1 MIRTLLAALVS
12 ALWLTQPAPA
22 KAQEPIDLALVLAV
36 DSSGSVSEYEFILQ
50 MRGLAE
56 AFRSPAVL
64 NAIKSATP
72 RGVAVNLVQWSSVDQ
87 QGQAFGWTVVRD
99 EFSAERVAAL
109 IEHTPR
115 LVKDGATAIS
125 ALLDYATVLVLGV
138 DAYRRVID
146 VSGDGRD
153 NQAGDD
159 ELTGRMRAVAAGV
172 TVNGLAILNE
182 EPFLEFYYLTEVI
195 GGENAFV
202 LGADDYDDFAQ
213 AMRIKLIKEINNAP
227 ISDRRDRP
235 PAYARRWTEP
245 EAANDP
251 G

>member
-1 MIRTLLAALVS
+1 MIRTFLLGLVG
-12 ALWLTQPAPA
+12 ALWLAQPAPA
-22 KAQEPIDLALVLAV
+22 KAQEPVDLALVLAV
-36 DSSGSVSEYEFILQ
+36 DSSGSVNEYEFILQ

-87 QGQAFGWTVVRD
+87 QGQAFGWLVVRD
-99 EFSAERVAAL
+99 QASAELVANL
-109 IEHTPR
+109 IDRTPR

-125 ALLDYATVLVLGV
+125 ALLDYATVLVMGV

-153 NQAGDD
+153 NQAGAGT
-159 ELTGRMRAVAAGV
+159 LSGRVRAVAAGI

-182 EPFLEFYYLTEVI
+182 TPYLEFYYLSEVI

-213 AMRIKLIKEINNAP
+213 AIRIKLIKEINNAP
-227 ISDRRDRP
+227 MSDRRDRP
-235 PAYARRWTEP
+235 PVYARGPSDRVTGD
-245 EAANDP
+245 DP